1 MTRPCGLQPR
11 RSGQVSRVAEARPVA
26 PARRRKMVNELLQIP
41 GVGPSIA
48 ADFVCQG
55 LTTIASLRGQDPEH
69 MYARQCELQGGHVD
83 RCFLY
88 VCRCAVYFAEHT
100 RHDPAKLK

>member
-1 MTRPCGLQPR
+1 
-11 RSGQVSRVAEARPVA
+11 
-26 PARRRKMVNELLQIP
+26 MVNELLQIP

-100 RHDPAKLK
+100 RHDPAKLKWWHWKDAAPEAPAPFAARTGKRADRK